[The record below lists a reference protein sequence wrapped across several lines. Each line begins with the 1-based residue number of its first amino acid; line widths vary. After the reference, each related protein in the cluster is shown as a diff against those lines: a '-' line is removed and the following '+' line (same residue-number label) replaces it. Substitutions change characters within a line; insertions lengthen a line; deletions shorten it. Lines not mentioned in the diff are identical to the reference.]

1 MPHSPGRL
9 RRSPGRNA
17 LLVIAIALGVALG
30 FAIYLI
36 NRSAA
41 DEVSLAARSLYG
53 LADLAIESGAGLD
66 ENLYPR
72 VAAVA
77 GVAVASPVVEVEG
90 KLADRRGSLTLL
102 GVDAF
107 RSRQLQSS
115 LAALAGIDVE
125 QRRRVR
131 SAGRV
136 PERQRGARAASGT
149 PATFSRSR
157 SASRR
162 SSCAS
167 PACCRRPGLEDRAGV
182 MDIAAAQWKFGRL
195 GKLSRINVR
204 LASGA
209 RPERVRA
216 DIAALLPPDAR
227 VTTPG
232 EASDEALRLS
242 RAYRSNLTAL
252 ALVALFTGGFFVYS
266 TQSLA
271 TLRRRREFA
280 VLHAL
285 GVTRGQQLALVLAG
299 SAIIG
304 TCGAV
309 LGVMLGYRR
318 QRASVSM
325 RSAAISAPVTFAAS
339 RRSSKCAAGK
349 SLRSVCWA
357 WWSRSSVR
365 CARRSKLRACR
376 PRLH

>member
-1 MPHSPGRL
+1 MPHSSDLCAARPAATRCWSL
-9 RRSPGRNA
+9 RSRSVSRS
-17 LLVIAIALGVALG
+17 G

-53 LADLAIESGAGLD
+53 LADLAIESAAGLD

-72 VAAVA
+72 IAAVP

-115 LAALAGIDVE
+115 LAALAGTMSS
-125 QRRRVR
+125 
-131 SAGRV
+131 SA
-136 PERQRGARAASGT
+136 AAFDPQSV
-149 PATFSRSR
+149 FL
-157 SASRR
+157 SASAARELKR
-162 SSCAS
+162 DTGDVLEIQVGEQTQQLRVAGVL
-167 PACCRRPGLEDRAGV
+167 PQAGLEDRAGV

-209 RPERVRA
+209 RAERVRA

-232 EASDEALRLS
+232 EASNEALRLS

-285 GVTRGQQLALVLAG
+285 GVTRAQQLDLCSRAARSSARAARCSAWCSG
-299 SAIIG
+299 SS
-304 TCGAV
+304 
-309 LGVMLGYRR
+309 R
-318 QRASVSM
+318 RASDST
-325 RSAAISAPVTFAAS
+325 RSAAISAPATFAGL
-339 RRSSKCAAGK
+339 RPSSKCVAGK
-349 SLRSVCWA
+349 SLRS
-357 WWSRSSVR
+357 
-365 CARRSKLRACR
+365 AC
-376 PRLH
+376 